1 MEGGEDLELSPS
13 QKTRVR
19 YQFESF
25 CKKVLRGERCDYYR
39 EQRRTAARE
48 VCFSDL
54 PTSLLDRLCT
64 TDDYPVQRHAFE
76 VCGHRLEIRS
86 DRLAESLLELGAEA
100 YSILLLAYCLDLSD
114 REIAGLLGTSRS
126 TVQRRRQ
133 HFLDDIRKRMEE

>member
-1 MEGGEDLELSPS
+1 MELSPS

-39 EQRRTAARE
+39 EQQRMSARE
-48 VCFSDL
+48 ICFSDL
-54 PTSLLDRLCT
+54 PTSLLDRLCA
-64 TDDYPVQRHAFE
+64 TDDYQTERYAFE
-76 VCGHRLEIRS
+76 VCGHRLVIRS
-86 DRLAESLLELGAEA
+86 DRLAESLLDLGAEA

-114 REIAGLLGTSRS
+114 REIASLLGTSRS

-133 HFLDDIRKRMEE
+133 QFLNDIRKRMEA

>member
-1 MEGGEDLELSPS
+1 MELSPS

-39 EQRRTAARE
+39 EQQRMSARE

-54 PTSLLDRLCT
+54 PTSLLDRICS
-64 TDDYPVQRHAFE
+64 TDDYPAERYAFE
-76 VCGHRLEIRS
+76 VCGHRLVIRS
-86 DRLAESLLELGAEA
+86 DRLAESLLDLGAEA

-114 REIAGLLGTSRS
+114 REIASLLGTSRS

-133 HFLDDIRKRMEE
+133 QFLDAIRKRMEA